1 MYSIVDQTD
10 DFLLIDKSPGV
21 SIHKD
26 QQASGLVMQVQQDL
40 GLSELYPVHRLDRI
54 TSGLLLLAKNR
65 AAAAELSMQF
75 QNHQVVKFYLALSD
89 KKPKK
94 KQGLVKGDMA
104 KARRGSW
111 KLVKSMENP
120 AITQFFSRSVEPGL
134 RLFLLKPL
142 TGKTHQIRVV
152 LKSVGAPII
161 GDQRYHEHTEVESDR
176 GYLHAYYLAFA
187 FQGKDYHYR
196 CIPRVGELFTR
207 TSTRRLI
214 DAWGDPA
221 ALNWP
226 VV

>member
-10 DFLLIDKSPGV
+10 GFLLIDKSPGV

-26 QQASGLVMQVQQDL
+26 QQVAGLIMQVQRDL
-40 GLSELYPVHRLDRI
+40 GLAELYPVHRLDRI

-65 AAAAELSMQF
+65 AAATELSMQF
-75 QNHQVVKFYLALSD
+75 QNQQVVKFYLALSD

-111 KLVKSMENP
+111 KLMKSMGNP
-120 AITQFFSRSVEPGL
+120 AITQFFSHSVEPGL

-142 TGKTHQIRVV
+142 SGKTHQIRVA

-161 GDQRYHEHTEVESDR
+161 GDQRYHEQTEVEPDR

-196 CIPRVGELFTR
+196 CAPRVGELFTR
-207 TSTRRLI
+207 STTRSLI
-214 DAWGDPA
+214 DAWDEPA
-221 ALNWP
+221 ALIWP
-226 VV
+226 TV